1 MMGKVGQEVY
11 LSLLRDAIEDAKGT
25 EVTPVPLTRLSIPAS
40 KVTVGDGDGTGRGG
54 VGRDGAVQ

>member
-25 EVTPVPLTRLSIPAS
+25 EVTPVPLTRLHIPAS
-40 KVTVGDGDGTGRGG
+40 KVDYLVYTKHLGLLRVTTIN
-54 VGRDGAVQ
+54 